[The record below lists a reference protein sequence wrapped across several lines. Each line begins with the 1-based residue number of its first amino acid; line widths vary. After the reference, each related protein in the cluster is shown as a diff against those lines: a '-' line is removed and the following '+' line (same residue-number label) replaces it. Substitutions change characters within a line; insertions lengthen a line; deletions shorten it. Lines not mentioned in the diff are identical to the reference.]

1 MRCSVL
7 SVLLVPALV
16 LSGGATAFLQVP
28 GGLRAGPRLPEHV
41 TPEIE
46 HAMRSGTSFLVRT
59 QNRDGAWNNMGGWGS
74 YPTAMTTL
82 AGTALLMS
90 GSTPSRGPHA
100 RSVRK
105 AVDFVIRVAQPNG
118 LIATRPE
125 EGRSLHGHGFALL
138 FLAQAY
144 GMEEDRAK
152 QKRIHDVLVRGVRI
166 TERSQS
172 RSGGWL
178 YTPASDGDEGSVTV
192 TQIQGLRACRNAGI
206 QVNPNVVR
214 SAVRYVERSA
224 NPDGGVRYQL
234 SRSGG
239 SRPPITAAAVAVF
252 YNAGQYDSPLA
263 MKALAY
269 CDRTISV
276 HSRSGVWGHFYYAH
290 LYYAQAK
297 YQRGG
302 REWSRYYKTITR
314 RLLSTQTKDGSW
326 MGDNVGTVYGT
337 AIAITILALPYQY
350 VPIYQR

>member
-1 MRCSVL
+1 MPARAAVL
-7 SVLLVPALV
+7 PALLLALAV
-16 LSGGATAFLQVP
+16 SPSLAAGA
-28 GGLRAGPRLPEHV
+28 RLPDLV

-46 HAMRSGTSFLVRT
+46 QALRSGTSYLVRT
-59 QNRDGAWNNMGGWGS
+59 QNRDGSWNNMGGWGS
-74 YPTAMTTL
+74 YPTAMTAL

-90 GSTPSRGPHA
+90 GSTPSPGPHA

-105 AVDFVIRVAQPNG
+105 AVDFLIRVAQPNG
-118 LIATRPE
+118 LIATRLE

-152 QKRIHDVLVRGVRI
+152 QKRLHDVLVRAVRI

-192 TQIQGLRACRNAGI
+192 TQIQGLRACRDAGI
-206 QVNPNVVR
+206 QVNPGVIQG
-214 SAVRYVERSA
+214 AVRYVERSA
-224 NPDGGVRYQL
+224 NPDGGIRYQL
-234 SRSGG
+234 SMGG
-239 SRPPITAAAVAVF
+239 SSRPPITAAAVAVF

-263 MKALAY
+263 LKALTF
-269 CDRTISV
+269 CDRTISA
-276 HSRSGVWGHFYYAH
+276 HSGDGVWGHFYYAH

-297 YQRGG
+297 YQRGE
-302 REWSRYYKTITR
+302 REWSQYYRTMAR
-314 RLLSTQTKDGSW
+314 RLISTQSKDGSW

>member
-16 LSGGATAFLQVP
+16 LSGGATTVFQVP
-28 GGLRAGPRLPEHV
+28 GGLLARPRLPELV

-46 HAMRSGTSFLVRT
+46 RAMRTGTSYLVRT
-59 QNRDGAWNNMGGWGS
+59 QNRDGSWNNMGGWGS
-74 YPTAMTTL
+74 YPTAMTAL

-118 LIATRPE
+118 LIATRRE

-152 QKRIHDVLVRGVRI
+152 QKRIHDVLARGVRI

-214 SAVRYVERSA
+214 AAVRYVERST

-234 SRSGG
+234 SRGG
-239 SRPPITAAAVAVF
+239 TSRPPITAAAVAVF
-252 YNAGQYDSPLA
+252 YNAGKYDSPLA
-263 MKALAY
+263 TKALAF
-269 CDRTISV
+269 CDRTISA
-276 HSRSGVWGHFYYAH
+276 HSGSGVWGHFYYAH

-314 RLLSTQTKDGSW
+314 RLISTQTKDGSW
-326 MGDNVGTVYGT
+326 MGDNVGTSYGT